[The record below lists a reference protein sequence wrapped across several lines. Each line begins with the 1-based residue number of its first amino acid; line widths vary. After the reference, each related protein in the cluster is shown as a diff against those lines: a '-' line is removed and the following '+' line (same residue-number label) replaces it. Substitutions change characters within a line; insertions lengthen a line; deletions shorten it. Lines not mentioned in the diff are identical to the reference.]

1 MRSPLRPLPAA
12 VTRWTATARVLGWL
26 DALAAYLA
34 IWGGAAVAL
43 PSASRAS
50 LAVLAALVAVLG
62 ALLRPL
68 RVRWRP
74 VRGAVALVLSA
85 RLSPGDQAWYV
96 RPGHAERVLITA
108 RRRTRVVIA
117 RLNDEGAE
125 GLSVRRTRVLLVPAD
140 SAC

>member
-1 MRSPLRPLPAA
+1 MRSPLLLMPAA
-12 VTRWTATARVLGWL
+12 ITRWTATARVLGWL

-50 LAVLAALVAVLG
+50 LAVLAALVAALG

-96 RPGHAERVLITA
+96 RPGHAERVLVTA

-125 GLSVRRTRVLLVPAD
+125 GLSVRRTRVLLIPAD
-140 SAC
+140 SA

>member
-12 VTRWTATARVLGWL
+12 VTRWTAAARVLGWL

-34 IWGGAAVAL
+34 IWVGAAVAFQ
-43 PSASRAS
+43 SASGAS
-50 LAVLAALVAVLG
+50 LAVLAALVAALG

-96 RPGHAERVLITA
+96 RPGHAERVLVTA

-140 SAC
+140 SA

>member
-12 VTRWTATARVLGWL
+12 VTRWTAVARVLGWL

-50 LAVLAALVAVLG
+50 LAVLAALVAALG

-85 RLSPGDQAWYV
+85 RLSPGDRAWYV
-96 RPGHAERVLITA
+96 RPGHAERVLVTA

-140 SAC
+140 SA

>member
-12 VTRWTATARVLGWL
+12 VTRWIATARVLGWL

-34 IWGGAAVAL
+34 IWVGAAVVF
-43 PSASRAS
+43 PSASGAS
-50 LAVLAALVAVLG
+50 LAVLAALVAALG

-85 RLSPGDQAWYV
+85 RLTPGDQAWYV
-96 RPGHAERVLITA
+96 RPGHDERVLVTA
-108 RRRTRVVIA
+108 RRRTRVVA
-117 RLNDEGAE
+117 LLGLEGWR
-125 GLSVRRTRVLLVPAD
+125 GV
-140 SAC
+140 

>member
-12 VTRWTATARVLGWL
+12 VTRWTAAARVLGWL

-34 IWGGAAVAL
+34 IWSGAAVAL

-50 LAVLAALVAVLG
+50 LAVLAALVAALG

-96 RPGHAERVLITA
+96 RPGHAERVLVTA

-140 SAC
+140 SA

>member
-50 LAVLAALVAVLG
+50 LAVLGAVVASLG

-96 RPGHAERVLITA
+96 RPGHAERVLVTA

-140 SAC
+140 SA

>member
-1 MRSPLRPLPAA
+1 MRSPLSPLPAA
-12 VTRWTATARVLGWL
+12 VMRWTAAARVLGWL

-34 IWGGAAVAL
+34 IWSGAAVAL

-50 LAVLAALVAVLG
+50 LAVLAALVAALG

-85 RLSPGDQAWYV
+85 RLSPGDQAWTCV
-96 RPGHAERVLITA
+96 RATPSAFSSQLAAERASSSHVSMTRALKGSVCAA
-108 RRRTRVVIA
+108 R
-117 RLNDEGAE
+117 
-125 GLSVRRTRVLLVPAD
+125 
-140 SAC
+140 ACC

>member
-12 VTRWTATARVLGWL
+12 ITRWTAAARVLGWL
-26 DALAAYLA
+26 DGLAAYLA

-50 LAVLAALVAVLG
+50 LAVLAALVVALG

-96 RPGHAERVLITA
+96 RPGHAERVLVTA
-108 RRRTRVVIA
+108 RRPTRVVIA
-117 RLNDEGAE
+117 RLNDEGDDDA
-125 GLSVRRTRVLLVPAD
+125 R
-140 SAC
+140 SAASGH

>member
-12 VTRWTATARVLGWL
+12 VTRWTAAARVLGWL

-34 IWGGAAVAL
+34 IWGSAAVAF

-50 LAVLAALVAVLG
+50 LAVHAAAVTALG

-96 RPGHAERVLITA
+96 RPGHAERVLVTA

-140 SAC
+140 SA